1 MSGLSEANNSHG
13 HRIAFLPKGV
23 LCRKNERTMNTLI
36 RRNSGNLLAYALLFA
51 LAVIASFA
59 SMIR

>member
-1 MSGLSEANNSHG
+1 M
-13 HRIAFLPKGV
+13 AFLPKGV